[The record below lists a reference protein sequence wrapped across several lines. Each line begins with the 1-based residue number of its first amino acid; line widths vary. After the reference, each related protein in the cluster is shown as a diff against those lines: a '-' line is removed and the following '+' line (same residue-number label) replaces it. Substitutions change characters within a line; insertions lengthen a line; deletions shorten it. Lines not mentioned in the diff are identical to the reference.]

1 MASYAAGTTPIRDL
15 PGGPFSPTVANV
27 DATAHFTARLHTSF
41 DTVRLLWLLLEAH
54 GVCTAHQHYAWV
66 EGIAARLMPKDADLV
81 LVEVSDAVTGA
92 PAMLLPLM
100 RRRALGH
107 HVIEWLSCRVCDYAV
122 PLLADGRAW
131 TRQSADAM
139 WAAVRAVLPS
149 ADRIHIAGIPQ
160 QVHGV
165 ANPLAL
171 LSVARDSIQVTSG
184 LVLHGDPETLI
195 KRICKP
201 SFAKAFRKHCRGFEQ
216 LGGLALVEADTPDLT
231 EELLDALL
239 ELRLKRF
246 RELGRFDLLTQ
257 APVVDFYRAAALQG
271 LSNGSVRLF
280 GLRVGEAW
288 LASIYVLVRKG
299 TLHALLLGIDQ
310 NAVANVS
317 PGLTTMGK
325 LMMWGC
331 ERGFDYFDLSVGGQG
346 YKRHIGASSSVLAEI
361 CEPVTVRGRA
371 ANAAILL
378 RSRVEGMTRSRP
390 RLLKAVQGLT
400 RRLRRLK
407 D

>member
-1 MASYAAGTTPIRDL
+1 MASHAMRIIPTTGL
-15 PGGPFSPTVANV
+15 PDGPFSPTVASA
-27 DATAHFTARLHTSF
+27 DATAQFTARLHTSF

-54 GVCTAHQHYAWV
+54 GLCTGHQGLAWV
-66 EGIAARLMPKDADLV
+66 EGIAKRLMPQDVDL
-81 LVEVSDAVTGA
+81 LVIEVSDAVTGA
-92 PAMLLPLM
+92 PVMLLPLM
-100 RRRALGH
+100 RRRALRH
-107 HVIEWLSCRVCDYAV
+107 HVIDWLSRGVCDYSA
-122 PLLADGRAW
+122 PLLADARPW
-131 TRQSADAM
+131 TVQDADAA
-139 WAAVRAVLPS
+139 WAAVRAVLPP

-160 QVHGV
+160 QIHGV

-171 LSVARDSIQVTSG
+171 LSVARDSIQITSG
-184 LVLHGDPETLI
+184 LVLHGEPETLI

-201 SFAKAFRKHCRGFEQ
+201 SFAKTFHKQCRAFERR
-216 LGGLALVEADTPDLT
+216 GGLALVEADTPDLT
-231 EELLDALL
+231 EELFDTLL
-239 ELRLKRF
+239 ELRLRRF

-257 APVVDFYRAAALQG
+257 APVVDFYRHAALQG
-271 LSNGSVRLF
+271 LSDGSVRLF

-288 LASIYVLVRKG
+288 LASIYVLARKG
-299 TLHALLLGIDQ
+299 TLHTLLLGIDQ

-346 YKRHIGASSSVLAEI
+346 YKQHIGASSSVLAEI
-361 CEPVTVRGRA
+361 CEPVTIRGRA

>member
-1 MASYAAGTTPIRDL
+1 MQMAAVTDLSDGPASPIAASAGAGMRY
-15 PGGPFSPTVANV
+15 
-27 DATAHFTARLHTSF
+27 TARLHSSF
-41 DTVRLLWLLLEAH
+41 ETVRPLWLQHEAD

-81 LVEVSDAVTGA
+81 FVEVSDAVTGA
-92 PAMLLPLM
+92 PVMLLPLM

-107 HVIEWLSCRVCDYAV
+107 HVIEWLSCCVCDYSV
-122 PLLADGRAW
+122 PLLADARAW
-131 TRQSADAM
+131 TRQGADAV
-139 WAAVRAVLPS
+139 WAAVRAALPP

-165 ANPLAL
+165 TNPLAL
-171 LSVARDSIQVTSG
+171 LSVARDSIQITSG
-184 LVLHGDPETLI
+184 LVLHGDPQTLI
-195 KRICKP
+195 KRICRP
-201 SFAKAFRKHCRGFEQ
+201 SFAKTFHKQCRAFEQ
-216 LGGLALVEADTPDLT
+216 RGGLALVEADTPALT
-231 EELLDALL
+231 EELFDALL

-257 APVVDFYRAAALQG
+257 APVVDFYRHAALQG
-271 LSNGSVRLF
+271 LSDGSVRLF

-288 LASIYVLVRKG
+288 LASIYVLARKG
-299 TLHALLLGIDQ
+299 TLHTLLLGIDQ

-331 ERGFDYFDLSVGGQG
+331 ERGFDYFDLSVGSQG
-346 YKRHIGASSSVLAEI
+346 YKEHIGASSSVLAEI
-361 CEPVTVRGRA
+361 CEPMTVRGRA

-378 RSRVEGMTRSRP
+378 RSRAEGMARSHP
-390 RLLKAVQGLT
+390 RLNKTIQGLM

>member
-1 MASYAAGTTPIRDL
+1 MQVVAMTDDGPVFPIAASAGA
-15 PGGPFSPTVANV
+15 GACY
-27 DATAHFTARLHTSF
+27 TARLHTSF
-41 DTVRLLWLLLEAH
+41 ETVKPLWLQHQAD

-66 EGIAARLMPKDADLV
+66 EGIAARLMPKDADL
-81 LVEVSDAVTGA
+81 LFVEVSDAATGA

-100 RRRALGH
+100 RRRARGH
-107 HVIEWLSCRVCDYAV
+107 HVIEWLSCRVCDYSV
-122 PLLADGRAW
+122 PLLADARAW
-131 TRQSADAM
+131 TRQSADAV
-139 WAAVRAVLPS
+139 WAAVRAVLPP

-171 LSVARDSIQVTSG
+171 LSVARGSIQITSG
-184 LVLHGDPETLI
+184 LVLHGEPETLI

-201 SFAKAFRKHCRGFEQ
+201 SFAKTFHKQCRAFERRV
-216 LGGLALVEADTPDLT
+216 GLALVEADTPDLT
-231 EELLDALL
+231 EELFDTLL

-257 APVVDFYRAAALQG
+257 APVVDFYRHAALQG
-271 LSNGSVRLF
+271 LSDGSVRLF

-288 LASIYVLVRKG
+288 LASIYVLARKG

-317 PGLTTMGK
+317 PGLTMMGK
-325 LMMWGC
+325 LMMWARGQ
-331 ERGFDYFDLSVGGQG
+331 GFDYFDLSVGSQG
-346 YKRHIGASSSVLAEI
+346 YKEHIGAASSVLAEI
-361 CEPVTVRGRA
+361 CEPMTLRGRA

-378 RSRVEGMTRSRP
+378 SSRTELYVRSNP
-390 RLLKAVQGLT
+390 RLLKAVRSLMS
-400 RRLRRLK
+400 RLRRLK